1 MTGPVTSAGHDLDA
15 RILDEL
21 RLDGRIGRNELA
33 AKLGASRPTV
43 SKRLNAL
50 LTSGRA
56 RVIGV
61 VHPAT
66 IGLEALAH
74 VSIGVDQP
82 VRQVAARLAAL
93 TEVPY
98 VSLTSGRYPLLA
110 EIRTLGPAQL
120 TATLDRIRGIDGVR
134 ETNTL
139 TYSELLMDV
148 GRPGR
153 ASAAAIDALDMRLLE
168 VLQADGRASYATLAA
183 AADTSPGTARLRV
196 RRLIEEGV
204 VHIGLLSGAAQGDSE
219 FAVGFGVRM
228 HGRTEGLTPLL
239 AEIPGLQFLAATIG
253 RFDLVGTVHAGA
265 AEEIVTALDS
275 VRALRPVLEVDSWVH
290 LVTVKERYASVPT
303 LARIRQEQR

>member
-1 MTGPVTSAGHDLDA
+1 MTGSATSAGQDLDA

-50 LTSGRA
+50 LTTGRA
-56 RVIGV
+56 RVVGV

-74 VSIGVDQP
+74 VSINVDQP

-93 TEVPY
+93 AEVPY

-110 EIRTLGPAQL
+110 EIRTLGPVQL
-120 TATLDRIRGIDGVR
+120 AAALDRIRGIDGVR

-139 TYSELLMDV
+139 TYSDLLIDV
-148 GRPGR
+148 GRPESV
-153 ASAAAIDALDMRLLE
+153 SAASIDGLDMRLLE

-183 AADTSPGTARLRV
+183 AAETSPGTARLRV
-196 RRLIEEGV
+196 KRLIEEGV
-204 VHIGLLSGAAQGDSE
+204 VHIGMLSGVAQGDSE
-219 FAVGFGVRM
+219 FAVGFGVRARG
-228 HGRTEGLTPLL
+228 HTASLAPLL
-239 AEIPGLQFLAATIG
+239 AEIPGLHFLAAAIG
-253 RFDLVGTVHAGA
+253 RFDLVGTVHVA
-265 AEEIVTALDS
+265 APEEIVAALDT

-290 LVTVKERYASVPT
+290 LVTVKERYASVPILT
-303 LARIRQEQR
+303 RIRKEK